1 QAFSHGRTKTV
12 VVEKVKSR
20 TPGKPKAEA
29 SPAAEKGLAK
39 RPLPGKAGTAAPS
52 VAPAVGA
59 NQTAAVAP
67 KPSGMV
73 LRELTP
79 AEQSAR
85 AHALS
90 DARLR
95 DLEERKIQEEMARVR
110 E

>member
-1 QAFSHGRTKTV
+1 

-20 TPGKPKAEA
+20 VLGKPRAEPA
-29 SPAAEKGLAK
+29 PAADKIPAK
-39 RPLPGKAGTAAPS
+39 RPATAKAAPVVPS
-52 VAPAVGA
+52 SAPAMVPT
-59 NQTAAVAP
+59 QTAAVAP
-67 KPSGMV
+67 KLSGMV

-95 DLEERKIQEEMARVR
+95 ENEERKIQEEMARVR
-110 E
+110 EARDALERADR